1 MNVFAE
7 IYYKTFLIKSNLN
20 NNIFRSCMVFH
31 YSENERLLMF
41 LLNSVSNLSAIFT
54 MKLIWNKQ
62 NFLMFY
68 LTLLCIISSISYHG
82 LESLNI
88 GQFGM
93 TATQWHQCD
102 NVGASIC
109 FIMYLIEFM
118 SLKDQMLK
126 HLLLYQ
132 ALFLTYIINLF
143 KSHLLVTCTLGNSVH
158 HLHSCFLSN
167 SFFSYWLQ

>member
-1 MNVFAE
+1 MGF
-7 IYYKTFLIKSNLN
+7 I
-20 NNIFRSCMVFH
+20 

-54 MKLIWNKQ
+54 MKLIWNKE

-68 LTLLCIISSISYHG
+68 LSLLCLISSISYHS

-88 GQFGM
+88 GYFGM
-93 TATQWHQCD
+93 TALQWHQCD

-109 FIMYLIEFM
+109 FIMFLIEFM
-118 SLKDQMLK
+118 CLKDQMVK

-132 ALFLTYIINLF
+132 ALFLRFI
-143 KSHLLVTCTLGNSVH
+143 
-158 HLHSCFLSN
+158 LSY
-167 SFFSYWLQ
+167 FSLIC